1 MVSLTVGQEDYQTK
15 NVEHK
20 QGSTVLE
27 GFLMKPRMWNVS
39 KQRTVLESF
48 FIKPD
53 VDCEKAKMVPWSFL
67 IKTKMWNVSKQ
78 ALC

>member
-27 GFLMKPRMWNVS
+27 GFLMKPRM
-39 KQRTVLESF
+39 
-48 FIKPD
+48 
-53 VDCEKAKMVPWSFL
+53 
-67 IKTKMWNVSKQ
+67 
-78 ALC
+78 